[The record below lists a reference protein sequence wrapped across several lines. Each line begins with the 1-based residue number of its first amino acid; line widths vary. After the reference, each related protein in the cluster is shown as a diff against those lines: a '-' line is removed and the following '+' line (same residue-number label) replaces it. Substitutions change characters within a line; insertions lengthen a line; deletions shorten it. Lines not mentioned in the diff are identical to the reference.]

1 LNSFAIQTMGG
12 LEDGLSRAAVLYK
25 VRKGNSLYGWHGHAN
40 TISMEGF
47 CIGRVRSA
55 CHSGTHLHKA
65 SQLLGSHRVSRVRR
79 SAPSSRIAHVLFKTT
94 SFISASPHTPC
105 SKQYLHRREI
115 AIPLQRRIG
124 ISHPSTEQSGSA
136 TQLKRR
142 STGSQE
148 FIGTCTTLVS
158 VAVLSFGP

>member
-1 LNSFAIQTMGG
+1 MALRTAC
-12 LEDGLSRAAVLYK
+12 RARQFCQSSEVELTLWMAWACK
-25 VRKGNSLYGWHGHAN
+25 HN
-40 TISMEGF
+40 SMEGF

-65 SQLLGSHRVSRVRR
+65 SQLLGSHRVSRVD
-79 SAPSSRIAHVLFKTT
+79 SARSSRIAHVLFKTT

-105 SKQYLHRREI
+105 SKQYLHRRKI

-124 ISHPSTEQSGSA
+124 ISHPSTKQSGSA

-158 VAVLSFGP
+158 VAVPSFGP